1 MSALRYSQRVLRHSR
16 VIMLCVAIACG
27 TAVYGAETESIARR
41 SPQAVAPEATPAPP
55 AFPFRYLGS
64 IEGGWFPKTIALT
77 RGSHMYVI
85 SVGDMIGASYRLE
98 SVSSDHLTVTYLPL
112 KQRQTI
118 ALSSIPP
125 DRPAAVAPAAPK
137 PAPATSLGTPA
148 PTCC

>member
-1 MSALRYSQRVLRHSR
+1 
-16 VIMLCVAIACG
+16 MLCVAIACG
-27 TAVYGAETESIARR
+27 TAVYGAETESNARR

-64 IEGGWFPKTIALT
+64 IEGGWFPKTIVLT
-77 RGSHMYVI
+77 RGSYMYVT
-85 SVGDMIGASYRLE
+85 SVGQMIGANYRLE
-98 SVSSDHLTVTYLPL
+98 SVTPDHLTVTYLPL

-125 DRPAAVAPAAPK
+125 DRPAAVAPAPAAPK

>member
-1 MSALRYSQRVLRHSR
+1 
-16 VIMLCVAIACG
+16 MLYVAIACG
-27 TAVYGAETESIARR
+27 TTVYGAETESNARR
-41 SPQAVAPEATPAPP
+41 PPQAVAPDATPAPP

-77 RGSHMYVI
+77 RGSYMYVI

-98 SVSSDHLTVTYLPL
+98 SLSSDHMTVTYLPL
-112 KQRQTI
+112 GQRQKI
-118 ALSSIPP
+118 AFSSIPP
-125 DRPAAVAPAAPK
+125 EKPVAPAPAAPK